1 MMNNSK
7 PEVITSP
14 LLGQSY
20 TRVEHSSGLTILMC
34 PLPGFSTA
42 YAMFAARV
50 GSIDTTFKTQ
60 HEEDFVTVP
69 AGIAHFLEHKMFES
83 EEGDTFAQYAKVG
96 ASANAYTSF
105 DRTSYLFGCTDNF
118 RPSLEIL
125 LKQVTTPYFTQ
136 QTVEKEQ
143 GIIGQE
149 IRMYDDNPSWRV
161 MFNLLG
167 ALYHQNPVKLD
178 IAGTVESIADI
189 SAELLHRCYRTF
201 YSLGNMVLVVA
212 GNFEEQDVLE
222 LADQLLTKGDEVT
235 ISWKRVEEPRAVVSH
250 LAEQSLPVSTP
261 IFMIGFKGP
270 EGDSLQNLQHQIM
283 DEILQE
289 IICGE
294 SSPLYRRLYDSGLI
308 NGEFDYEVMAGRDY
322 LAATFEGESRDPQE
336 VYRLLCDEI
345 TRLREEGLPVDTF
358 ERCKKATYGRCIS
371 MYCKAEAVA
380 GVLLMTHLCGMDNM
394 YDLLEQVRTMELTAL
409 TERLMQDFD
418 PQYSAVSIINPL
430 K

>member
-1 MMNNSK
+1 MNNPK
-7 PEVITSP
+7 TEVITSA
-14 LLGQSY
+14 LLRQSY

-34 PLPGFSTA
+34 PLPGFTTA
-42 YAMFAARV
+42 YAMFAAKV

-60 HEEDFVTVP
+60 RDSDFVTVP

-118 RPSLEIL
+118 RASMEIL

-149 IRMYDDNPSWRV
+149 IRMYDDNPGWRV

-167 ALYHQNPVKLD
+167 SLYHQNPVKLD
-178 IAGTVESIADI
+178 IAGTVESISEI
-189 SAELLHRCYRTF
+189 SAELLHRCYNTF
-201 YSLGNMVLVVA
+201 YNLGNMALVVA
-212 GNFEEQDVLE
+212 GNFEERDVLK
-222 LADQLLTKGDEVT
+222 LADELLTKNDDIT
-235 ISWKRVEEPRAVVSH
+235 ISWKRAEEPREVVTH

-270 EGDSLQNLQHQIM
+270 EGDSLQNLLRQVM

-294 SSPLYRRLYDSGLI
+294 SSPLYRRLYDRGLI
-308 NGEFDYEVMAGRDY
+308 NGEFEYEVMAGRDY
-322 LAATFEGESRDPQE
+322 LTATFEGESRDPQA
-336 VYRLLCDEI
+336 VYSLLCEEI
-345 TRLREEGLPVDTF
+345 LRLREDGLPIDAF
-358 ERCKKATYGRCIS
+358 ERCKKATYGRYIS

-380 GVLLMTHLCGMDNM
+380 GVMLMTHFCGMDNM
-394 YDLLEQVRTMELTAL
+394 YDLLEQVRSMEIDEL

-418 PQYSAVSIINPL
+418 PQYSAVSIIKPL